1 MSPFIICCRQFICLQ
16 VSGILLLGIFHPKI
30 GDFLA
35 LFRQIPL
42 NLHAKIQ
49 KNIQKVDDMDGFCLQ
64 GKLDLTLFYK
74 IEGC

>member
-42 NLHAKIQ
+42 NLHAKLQ
-49 KNIQKVDDMDGFCLQ
+49 KNIRKPSILEKKDVSLHLNNINIGEL
-64 GKLDLTLFYK
+64 
-74 IEGC
+74 